1 MSTAKLSFDALPTSY
16 ILGFQGDISKP
27 FDRVITDS
35 RVVTDGAGVCF
46 VAIRGER
53 HDGHKYLHQAAT
65 RGVRFFIVEDGAPLR
80 DFPEVTFI
88 CVKNSV
94 QALQTLAAQH
104 RRRFAAEVFAITGSN
119 GKTIVKEWL
128 YQLLA
133 PDFRVAR
140 SPRSYNSQI
149 GVPLSVLQLQETD
162 ELALFEA
169 GISLPGEMQALAHVI
184 QPQFGILTHIGEAHR
199 ENFASQRAIADE
211 KCVLFQACEV
221 VFFRLDQPDGFAAL
235 NALAF
240 QGRRVTWAFDNSN
253 ADLNCLRWSTRD
265 STAQLTLNYKGI
277 EAVVEIPFTDVHAVC
292 NALTCILVMLDRGYD
307 FKVIARRVA
316 ELRQLE
322 LRMERMQGV
331 NNSTLITDVWNNDLN
346 ALEVAL
352 DELVKITH
360 AKRRVLIL
368 SDILQTGVAPQVLY
382 TRVNSLLQ
390 SHNVDFLIAVGSDL
404 QSVATQF
411 TVPARFFAD
420 TTALLNNLDDLVF
433 SDSAV
438 LIKGAS
444 SFKFER
450 VVRRLQSMAHSS
462 VLEINLTRVVAN
474 LNFYKSRVQAPT
486 RIMAMVKAFGYG
498 TGGVELA
505 STLAFHRVDYFG
517 VAYVSEGVALREAGI
532 TAPIFVLNPDAAGM
546 PALIKHRLEPEIYS
560 FRVLDT
566 LLAELAAHE
575 GTTNYPIHI
584 KIDTGMHRLG
594 FAPHELD
601 ALSALLTR
609 ESRVKTI
616 GVLSHFSAADDPEH
630 DDFTRLQLA
639 LFKAGADQLESA
651 LGHPIMRHMCNTS
664 ALLRFPE
671 AHFDMVRLGIGL
683 YGVPACAVDAPHILP
698 AGSLKTRISQ
708 IHLIESGESV
718 GYARADIT
726 AHPRRIA
733 TVPVGYADGYPRHL
747 SKGKGWAVIH
757 GDRAP
762 VAGNVCMDMTMLD
775 VTNLPCEEGDEVQLF
790 GDAPTLSQLAIA
802 ASTIPYEIIAG
813 ISQRVHRIYYYE

>member
-1 MSTAKLSFDALPTSY
+1 MSKAHLRLSTLPQACLVGSR
-16 ILGFQGDISKP
+16 GDLTQP
-27 FDRVITDS
+27 FDRVITDT
-35 RVVTDGAGVCF
+35 RLVTDGTGVCF
-46 VAIRGER
+46 VAIRGAR
-53 HDGHKYLHQAAT
+53 HDGHRYLHQAVS
-65 RGVRFFIVEDGAPLR
+65 RGVRFFIVEDASELLEF
-80 DFPEVTFI
+80 DAVTFI
-88 CVKNSV
+88 EVKHSV
-94 QALQTLAAQH
+94 QALQALAAQH
-104 RRRFAAEVFAITGSN
+104 RRQFTAEVFAITGSN

-133 PDFRVAR
+133 PDFRIAR

-169 GISLPGEMQALAHVI
+169 GISHPNEMRALAEVI
-184 QPQFGILTHIGEAHR
+184 QPKFGILTHIGEAHR

-211 KCVLFQACEV
+211 KCVLFQGCEV
-221 VFFRLDQPDGFAAL
+221 VFFRLDQPDGLAAL

-240 QGRRVTWAFDNSN
+240 QGRRVTWAFNNPN
-253 ADLNCLRWSTRD
+253 ADLNCSRWVRGD
-265 STAQLTLNYKGI
+265 AHAQLTLAYKGM
-277 EAVVEIPFTDVHAVC
+277 EACVDIPFTDVHAVC
-292 NALTCILVMLDRGYD
+292 NALTCITVMLDRGYD
-307 FKVIARRVA
+307 FKVIAQRVA
-316 ELRQLE
+316 ELRPLE

-368 SDILQTGVAPQVLY
+368 SDILQTGVAPKALY

-390 SHNVDFLIAVGSDL
+390 NHRIDLLIAVGSDL
-404 QSVATQF
+404 HAAQAVF
-411 TVPARFFAD
+411 TIPARFYAN
-420 TTALLNNLDDLVF
+420 TGALLHELDELVF

-444 SFKFER
+444 HFKFDR

-474 LNFYKSRVQAPT
+474 YNFYKSRLQGDT
-486 RIMAMVKAFGYG
+486 RVMAMVKAFGYG

-517 VAYVSEGVALREAGI
+517 VAYVSEGVALRAAGI
-532 TAPIFVLNPDAAGM
+532 ATPIFVLSPDAAGM

-560 FRVLDT
+560 FRILDT
-566 LLAELAAHE
+566 LLAEISTHD
-575 GTTNYPIHI
+575 GVTQYPIHI

-594 FAPHELD
+594 FALHELA
-601 ALSALLTR
+601 ALAERLTR
-609 ESRVKTI
+609 ETRVRVV
-616 GVLSHFSAADDPEH
+616 GVLSHFSAADDAAF
-630 DDFTRLQLA
+630 DAFTRQQIA
-639 LFKAGADQLESA
+639 QFKEGAAQLEAA
-651 LGHPIMRHMCNTS
+651 LGHPIMRHICNTS
-664 ALLRFPE
+664 GLLRFPE

-683 YGVPACAVDAPHILP
+683 YGVPACPVDAPHILP

-708 IHLIESGESV
+708 IHTIASGESV
-718 GYARADIT
+718 GYGRGDLAD
-726 AHPRRIA
+726 HPRTIA

-747 SKGKGWAVIH
+747 SKGKGWAMIH
-757 GDRAP
+757 GKSAP
-762 VAGNVCMDMTMLD
+762 VVGNVCMDMTMLD
-775 VTNLPCEEGDEVQLF
+775 VTDLPCSEGDEVQLF
-790 GDAPTLSQLAIA
+790 GDAPTLGELAVA
-802 ASTIPYEIIAG
+802 AGTIPYEIIAG
-813 ISQRVHRIYYYE
+813 ISQRVHRVYYYE